1 MPENLLGQMT
11 HKLKDFGVLPLVLAK
26 CFIADKEIDDETV
39 AVDRI
44 DPI

>member
-11 HKLKDFGVLPLVLAK
+11 RKLKDFGVLPLVLAK